1 MNVALMMERLLD
13 SLPMHAEEGP
23 ARQVTSE
30 DALIE
35 CMGSEFELAARL
47 TALHMVRLVFGSLAL
62 LDSQLLQAD
71 QWTFVS
77 FPAALAAR
85 SLLATLATPSQTLV
99 TRHYW
104 EQGAHRPVAEV
115 EDQRQLLHELE
126 TRRERFH
133 PSNSAKAIR
142 TVHVAWGVIKIQ
154 DRFLLIR
161 RDDKGRAN
169 VKDFGLPGGRLNLID
184 LPIEAQGADSLPD
197 LFRVDSSLAA
207 AALHS
212 TLAREL
218 EEECGLLAG
227 QYSAQTPQILP
238 PFKKVEGVSNVHGLS
253 QYNIYVYPIKLKAE
267 GELQILQA
275 EYEDSKSLVWFTA
288 EEIMNDSRSD
298 GKRAFVDAIKSAV
311 GVDPVHFLQA
321 LPDSA
326 ALNWLHTKETHA
338 VDLPSDVEEPF
349 QIGKTGKEATLSV
362 PLDLLEWEFLM
373 LLGWHAKSFPVAANT
388 EHVNLLGNG
397 WIRLMTAT
405 AVDAAARLVAKMTA
419 AGLPTPQLQIES
431 FCRLSVDPKHLF
443 LSRVMYSY
451 SLPDGDSEQTL
462 TLTLKAVKTT
472 WGTLQSKSADFDL
485 PRNMVRA
492 IHALENG
499 QDPALA
505 GGIKSDN
512 LSRLVFS
519 AFQGIQPLGL
529 RKFIYANK
537 PRFHLAVVSSQVV
550 VR

>member
-1 MNVALMMERLLD
+1 MNVALMLERLLD

-23 ARQVTSE
+23 ARQVAGE
-30 DALIE
+30 NALIE
-35 CMGSEFELAARL
+35 CMGSEFEFALKL
-47 TALHMVRLVFGSLAL
+47 TALHIVRSIFGALAL
-62 LDSQLLQAD
+62 LDRQLLVDA
-71 QWTFVS
+71 QWAFVS
-77 FPAALAAR
+77 FPAALTAR
-85 SLLATLATPSQTLV
+85 SLLATLAIPGQTLV
-99 TRHYW
+99 ANHYW
-104 EQGAHRPVAEV
+104 EQGLHRPASDV
-115 EDQRQLLHELE
+115 EEQRQLLHELE

-133 PSNSAKAIR
+133 PANSAKPIR

-161 RDDKGRAN
+161 RDDKRRPN
-169 VKDFGLPGGRLNLID
+169 TKDFGLPGGRLNLID

-197 LFRVDSSLAA
+197 LFRIDSGLATS
-207 AALHS
+207 ALQR

-218 EEECGLLAG
+218 EEECGLIAG
-227 QYSAQTPQILP
+227 QYSAHDPKILP
-238 PFKKVEGVSNVHGLS
+238 PYKKVEGVGNLHGLS

-267 GELQILQA
+267 GELRLLQA
-275 EYEDSKSLVWFTA
+275 EYENSSGMVWFTLD
-288 EEIMNDSRSD
+288 EIMNDSRSD
-298 GKRAFVDAIKSAV
+298 GKRAFVDAIKSAA
-311 GVDPVHFLQA
+311 GVDPVQFLQA

-326 ALNWLHTKETHA
+326 ALNWMHIKETDA
-338 VDLPSDVEEPF
+338 LDLPGAFEEPF
-349 QIGKTGKEATLSV
+349 QIGKTGKEATRSV
-362 PLDLLEWEFLM
+362 PLDQLEWELLLLM
-373 LLGWHAKSFPVAANT
+373 GWHAKNLPVAANT
-388 EHVNLLGNG
+388 EDVNLLGNG